1 MVSKIFE
8 KLVKN
13 RLADYVKIFNL
24 FLDFRYGFKSCH
36 ENGDLLAVIST
47 RIAGEFNRS
56 EAARGAALDISTEC
70 Q

>member
-13 RLADYVKIFNL
+13 RLVDYVKIFNL
-24 FLDFRYGFKSCH
+24 FLDFQYGFKSSH
-36 ENGDLLAVIST
+36 ENDNLLVVIT
-47 RIAGEFNRS
+47 IRIAGEFNRS
-56 EAARGAALDISTEC
+56 EAARSAALDISTEC

>member
-24 FLDFRYGFKSCH
+24 FLDFQYGFKSCH

-47 RIAGEFNRS
+47 RIAG
-56 EAARGAALDISTEC
+56 
-70 Q
+70 